1 MKTKEAAIPAI
12 LIPVLKRVGTMV
24 LTMVVDQLI
33 EKLVEKLTPTQQ
45 DELSEEDAYI
55 SESTFE
61 KVKEVFY
68 SLGGWD
74 IIQETIATVDPDLAE
89 KFDNDDDTQ
98 LQVSDFIVNFI
109 VESIAGKINTN
120 KTASL
125 NKKAISISPKV
136 MEMLMKHLDTLLT
149 VFATTF
155 GAALANKLS
164 SLFPDGEGE
173 QEIVNVT
180 SYEELPSNIQNTV
193 DATFDEVIGEKEVA
207 NTIGKD
213 NIDPE
218 VYEKAKQIFINEMLK
233 QYKQNGTI
241 EAKKMNR
248 IVNRLYKTAFQLPS
262 LDSIWDMIKSA
273 VVAYIIGKI
282 LDTLITNIMDAF
294 NNDTTIDNDVKEQ
307 IENADSFMSL
317 PDNVKNIFN
326 NAFSMSDGDNIMQ
339 EALTENLPDMLSDN
353 STGLVND
360 LMEYAKPDVFN
371 QVLENIKPK
380 LLG

>member
-1 MKTKEAAIPAI
+1 M
-12 LIPVLKRVGTMV
+12 
-24 LTMVVDQLI
+24 
-33 EKLVEKLTPTQQ
+33 
-45 DELSEEDAYI
+45 
-55 SESTFE
+55 
-61 KVKEVFY
+61 
-68 SLGGWD
+68 
-74 IIQETIATVDPDLAE
+74 
-89 KFDNDDDTQ
+89 
-98 LQVSDFIVNFI
+98 
-109 VESIAGKINTN
+109 
-120 KTASL
+120 
-125 NKKAISISPKV
+125 
-136 MEMLMKHLDTLLT
+136 
-149 VFATTF
+149 
-155 GAALANKLS
+155 
-164 SLFPDGEGE
+164 
-173 QEIVNVT
+173 
-180 SYEELPSNIQNTV
+180 PSNIQNTV

-213 NIDPE
+213 DIDPE
-218 VYEKAKQIFINEMLK
+218 VYKKAKQIFINEMLK

-241 EAKKMNR
+241 EAKKMNK

-294 NNDTTIDNDVKEQ
+294 NNDTTIDDDVKEQ

-317 PDNVKNIFN
+317 PDNIKNIFN

>member
-120 KTASL
+120 RTASL

-173 QEIVNVT
+173 QEIINAT

-213 NIDPE
+213 DIDPE

-294 NNDTTIDNDVKEQ
+294 NNDTTIDDDVKEQ

-371 QVLENIKPK
+371 QVLENIKQK